1 MPDEVGRIFTEVD
14 EGAGLS
20 AEQAEAGL
28 IQFLDLRGYHTE
40 PVGQVVE
47 EIDAEVLWRAVSELR
62 DIASYT
68 LMELE
73 RRSAIWVALERRESG
88 DE

>member
-1 MPDEVGRIFTEVD
+1 MPDEVGRIFTEVVA
-14 EGAGLS
+14 GAGLS
-20 AEQAEAGL
+20 AEEAEAGL
-28 IQFLDLRGYHTE
+28 IQFLDSRGYHSE

-47 EIDAEVLWRAVSELR
+47 EIDPEVLWHAVTELR

-73 RRSAIWVALERRESG
+73 RRSAIWVGLERREAG
-88 DE
+88 DQ